1 MDSLGCSDDISI
13 SEPKKSPYNYDEHS
27 MMYVSN
33 KLPCP
38 KRYNR
43 NRYRQEAV
51 AEIVRL
57 LKITH
62 GKTLILF
69 TAKDDRDYVF
79 GQLTSAGLPY
89 KIMIQSSDSSQEQRL
104 ENLRKN
110 VDSVI
115 LGTGTYWEGINVEG
129 ESLSQV
135 IIFKL
140 PFPVPEPIM
149 EYTLRILE
157 SGVKIG

>member
-1 MDSLGCSDDISI
+1 
-13 SEPKKSPYNYDEHS
+13 

-104 ENLRKN
+104 ENFRKN

-129 ESLSQV
+129 ESLS
-135 IIFKL
+135 
-140 PFPVPEPIM
+140 
-149 EYTLRILE
+149 
-157 SGVKIG
+157 